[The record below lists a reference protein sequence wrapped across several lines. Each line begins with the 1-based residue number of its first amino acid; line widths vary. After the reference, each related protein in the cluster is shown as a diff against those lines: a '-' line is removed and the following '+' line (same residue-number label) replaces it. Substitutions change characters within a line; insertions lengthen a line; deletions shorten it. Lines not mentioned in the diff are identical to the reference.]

1 VAGRFR
7 LPLLIALIIAAAFAG
22 GYALATALAARGGG
36 LSTPQGA
43 ARAYRQVLNDLQ
55 RHYYKPVNVGRL
67 AQTGINGLLK
77 TLNDPYT
84 EYFTPAE
91 ARAFA
96 QMLAGKYSGVGIV
109 LQQKG
114 SLLLVTKVLP
124 GSPAGQARVRP
135 GDTIVKVDGVPTAG
149 RSLDVNIAHLQGRAG
164 TTVHLELQRADTP
177 GVITLTLTR
186 RELSFPLTSSRLIV
200 DHGVKVGYVALSEFA
215 SGAGAAVRQDV
226 SGLQKRGARWI
237 VFDLRD
243 NGGGLV
249 DEALKVASDFLRKGA
264 LIVSTQGLHSAKEV
278 SRASGSSPTTL
289 PMVVLVNGNTASSSE
304 IVAGALKDDGRA
316 TLIGSRTFGK
326 GVVQE
331 VLPLA
336 GGSSLRITVAA
347 YRTPSGADINHK
359 GIVPAIAVAAGPAGG
374 KDTVLARALQ
384 FITSGR

>member
-1 VAGRFR
+1 M
-7 LPLLIALIIAAAFAG
+7 
-22 GYALATALAARGGG
+22 
-36 LSTPQGA
+36 LS
-43 ARAYRQVLNDLQ
+43 DLQ
-55 RHYYKPVNVGRL
+55 QHYYKSVNVGRL
-67 AQTGINGLLK
+67 AQTGITGLLK

-91 ARAFA
+91 GRAFA
-96 QMLAGKYSGVGIV
+96 QMLSGTFSGVGIV

-114 SLLLVTKVLP
+114 SLLRVTSVLP
-124 GSPAGQARVRP
+124 GSPAGQAHVRP
-135 GDTIVKVDGVPTAG
+135 GDTIVKVDGVPTSG
-149 RSLDVNIAHLQGRAG
+149 RSLDVNIAHLQGKAG
-164 TTVHLELQRADTP
+164 TTVHLELQRAGTP

-186 RELSFPLTSSRLIV
+186 RELSFPLTSSRLV
-200 DHGVKVGYVALSEFA
+200 ADHGVKVGYVSLSEFA

-226 SGLQKRGARWI
+226 SGLQKRGAKWI

-249 DEALKVASDFLRKGA
+249 DEAVKVASEFLPKGA
-264 LIVSTQGLHSAKEV
+264 VIVSTQGLHSAKEV
-278 SRASGSSPTTL
+278 SRAGGPSPTML

-331 VLPLA
+331 VMPL
-336 GGSSLRITVAA
+336 GGGASLRITVAA

-359 GIVPAIAVAAGPAGG
+359 GIVPAIAVPAAPAGG
-374 KDTVLARALQ
+374 KDMVLARALR
-384 FITSGR
+384 FIASGH

>member
-1 VAGRFR
+1 VAVRFR

-22 GYALATALAARGGG
+22 GYVLATALATRGGG

-55 RHYYKPVNVGRL
+55 QHYYKPVNVGQL
-67 AQTGINGLLK
+67 AQTGIDDLLK

-96 QMLAGKYSGVGIV
+96 QMLAGTYSGVGIV

-114 SLLLVTKVLP
+114 SLLLVTRVLP
-124 GSPAGQARVRP
+124 GSPAEQARVRP
-135 GDTIVKVDGVPTAG
+135 GDTIVKVDGVPTAA
-149 RSLDVNIAHLQGRAG
+149 RSLDVNIAHLQGRTG
-164 TTVHLELQRADTP
+164 TTVHLELQRTGTP

-200 DHGVKVGYVALSEFA
+200 EHGVKVGYVALSEFA
-215 SGAGAAVRQDV
+215 SGAGAAVRRDV
-226 SGLQKRGARWI
+226 NGLQKRGARWI
-237 VFDLRD
+237 LFDLRD

-264 LIVSTQGLHSAKEV
+264 PIVSTQGLHSAREV

-336 GGSSLRITVAA
+336 GGASLRITVAA
-347 YRTPSGADINHK
+347 YRTPSGTDINHK
-359 GIVPAIAVAAGPAGG
+359 GIVPAIAVAAGSAGG

-384 FITSGR
+384 FITSGH